1 MPPALIEA
9 SRRALHRQAARRRYE
24 AMLDALMGSGAEWG
38 TAIEGQMPPSTASYR
53 TVDKPARAHLQA
65 LYVQSL
71 GEQPAPSVQE
81 RQQTHAALLHDI
93 FTDMN

>member
-1 MPPALIEA
+1 MPPALIEQA
-9 SRRALHRQAARRRYE
+9 RLAVRRQAARHRYE
-24 AMLDALMGSGAEWG
+24 AMLDALMGGGAEWG
-38 TAIEGQMPPSTASYR
+38 TAIEGQMPPNTASYR

-71 GEQPAPSVQE
+71 GEQQAPSVHE
-81 RQQTHAALLHDI
+81 RQQTHRVLLNDI